1 MKLIFASFGTQRK
14 EEGDAG
20 AVTLADTAPPV
31 CWLLVLW
38 APSGDTAS
46 VLPLFFR
53 SCRALRC
60 PSQTERHPLVRI
72 KTKFSTKRKSQAALF
87 SARGSKNNPN
97 APILCCLKTMICL
110 LWLGV
115 LIWEGEK
122 WQSGPLGGG

>member
-60 PSQTERHPLVRI
+60 PSQTERHPQLPA
-72 KTKFSTKRKSQAALF
+72 SCHDCS
-87 SARGSKNNPN
+87 SCSN
-97 APILCCLKTMICL
+97 CL
-110 LWLGV
+110 LLLWSLRLRCQG
-115 LIWEGEK
+115 W
-122 WQSGPLGGG
+122 

>member
-1 MKLIFASFGTQRK
+1 MKLIFASFGTQRN

-60 PSQTERHPLVRI
+60 PSQTEHHPLVRI
-72 KTKFSTKRKSQAALF
+72 KTKFSTKRKSRLGSSVFSLHVGQKIIQTLPFSAALKQLF
-87 SARGSKNNPN
+87 VCFGWAF
-97 APILCCLKTMICL
+97 
-110 LWLGV
+110 
-115 LIWEGEK
+115 
-122 WQSGPLGGG
+122 